1 MKTEFAETTVN
12 AESDSEDVIDWRD
25 FVSETGE
32 DRAETIDVLTKLLET
47 ENVETENGEQNS
59 EEEGDTPQSHEKD
72 EDLEFIDSFKA
83 NWGKTNDRP
92 GNDFGPI
99 KQELISN

>member
-1 MKTEFAETTVN
+1 M
-12 AESDSEDVIDWRD
+12 
-25 FVSETGE
+25 SETGE

-47 ENVETENGEQNS
+47 ENGETQNGETNS
-59 EEEGDTPQSHEKD
+59 EEEREAPQSHEKD

-92 GNDFGPI
+92 GHDFGPI
-99 KQELISN
+99 KQELI